1 MILDNN
7 VEIMEED
14 EIINY
19 ATEILDAVDNNRL
32 EDGVNNGVYTYANL
46 IALFLA
52 TSKLDN
58 GAKLYSYCYEAA
70 IKCGESNV
78 RNKILRNE
86 KIKVVFL
93 PISAAE
99 WPAEYIYRAM
109 ENNEIFEPVVVPVP
123 LIGRSRDE
131 RNKVYNQTYSYFED
145 NNYNLK
151 KVYNPDTEE
160 ITGWDTVGGFPDI
173 VIHVTPWYLNMAK
186 EYQITN
192 LPLSVLNISIAY
204 GFNVATSVKGDYE
217 EECVYNKEFFNLMWR
232 VYTETEKDIDGYRRY
247 ELLAAENVRM
257 SGYIKMDYFYNK
269 HIYSEDIMC
278 KLWKIP
284 EGRTSEEYKKVIIAP
299 HFSIGDDNLLSFST
313 FDKNMWFYLYL
324 AEKYNDSVSFVFK
337 PHPNLRNALI
347 SKGIMKS
354 IDEYEQYLDMFRR
367 LPNADVIEEGD
378 YLALFD
384 TSDALINDSISFIC
398 EYMYVNKPML
408 FLRREEQRL
417 TELGNM
423 AVESQYNAGGRDYM
437 AIDKFIS
444 EVVISGKDYKKAER
458 ERVFEQELD
467 YVRINGRN
475 SAEYVYGDIVN
486 SLGLRI
492 SSE

>member
-1 MILDNN
+1 
-7 VEIMEED
+7 
-14 EIINY
+14 
-19 ATEILDAVDNNRL
+19 
-32 EDGVNNGVYTYANL
+32 
-46 IALFLA
+46 
-52 TSKLDN
+52 
-58 GAKLYSYCYEAA
+58 
-70 IKCGESNV
+70 
-78 RNKILRNE
+78 
-86 KIKVVFL
+86 
-93 PISAAE
+93 
-99 WPAEYIYRAM
+99 
-109 ENNEIFEPVVVPVP
+109 
-123 LIGRSRDE
+123 
-131 RNKVYNQTYSYFED
+131 
-145 NNYNLK
+145 
-151 KVYNPDTEE
+151 
-160 ITGWDTVGGFPDI
+160 
-173 VIHVTPWYLNMAK
+173 MAK

-284 EGRTSEEYKKVIIAP
+284 KGRASEEY
-299 HFSIGDDNLLSFST
+299 
-313 FDKNMWFYLYL
+313 
-324 AEKYNDSVSFVFK
+324 
-337 PHPNLRNALI
+337 
-347 SKGIMKS
+347 
-354 IDEYEQYLDMFRR
+354 
-367 LPNADVIEEGD
+367 
-378 YLALFD
+378 
-384 TSDALINDSISFIC
+384 ISFIC